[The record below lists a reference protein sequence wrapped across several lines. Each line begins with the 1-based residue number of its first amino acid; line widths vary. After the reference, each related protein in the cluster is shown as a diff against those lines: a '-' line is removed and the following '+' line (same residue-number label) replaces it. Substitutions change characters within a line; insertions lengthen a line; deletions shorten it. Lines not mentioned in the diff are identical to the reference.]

1 MIKLFKDSNK
11 DISENEYQKEA
22 DRAARAFDKAFKK
35 DLARQKKEG
44 EGGDGSA
51 DSSEESP

>member
-1 MIKLFKDSNK
+1 MKFSLKK
-11 DISENEYQKEA
+11 GEKEISEKEYQKEA

-51 DSSEESP
+51 DASEESP